1 MKMEGLWY
9 THYTS
14 GQAQAD
20 GMAVLRNGEILGGDP
35 AHTYCGSYTTDGPIL
50 YVNVRVSP
58 YTGHVPSDMAAPMTF
73 VLWGSA
79 NEVSANV
86 TGCAESKR
94 DLKVAVDLHRAA

>member
-1 MKMEGLWY
+1 
-9 THYTS
+9 
-14 GQAQAD
+14 
-20 GMAVLRNGEILGGDP
+20 
-35 AHTYCGSYTTDGPIL
+35 
-50 YVNVRVSP
+50 
-58 YTGHVPSDMAAPMTF
+58 MAAPMTF

>member
-9 THYTS
+9 THFST

-35 AHTYCGSYTTDGPIL
+35 AHTYCGSYTTDGPNL
-50 YVNVRVSP
+50 YMNVRVSP
-58 YTGHVPSDMAAPMTF
+58 YTGHGASDMTRPMTF

-86 TGCAESKR
+86 SGCAESKR
-94 DLKVAVDLHRAA
+94 DLKAIVDFHRAS